1 MPTPWNE
8 EELQRL
14 FRQAPQFDL
23 PPEVAKRHLE
33 AIRHA
38 PVPRRRKWW
47 RYLADISG
55 VAAVAALIL
64 FVIIPK
70 GGEDW
75 QTPAGEE
82 QVQGGVPAPDFREGE
97 LLSWDML
104 PDAYQK
110 LLPPPEAVSHPHA
123 VASDFNGDGVW
134 EFVVSYQ
141 ESGETRLVFLTPDL
155 GREPYAFFL
164 SDLYEELRQ
173 FPVSRLFLAD
183 VTGDGGAELFIEQ
196 PVGASVGNQLLVFRY
211 LEEEDPEGEKG
222 VGFELLGLLACHR
235 MEMGDYDQDGLPELA
250 LWNRDVG
257 DIYAVEVW
265 SYAGNAESDG
275 GYFLP
280 DVEAYPA
287 YFPRVAQ
294 YYEKLAEEQPGM
306 RLIWYYLADAYLKS
320 GEEEKAREAVKR
332 GLALEGEYPSD
343 HQFDELLLQP
353 LQ

>member
-23 PPEVAKRHLE
+23 PPEVANRHLE

-55 VAAVAALIL
+55 VAAVVALIL

-110 LLPPPEAVSHPHA
+110 LLP
-123 VASDFNGDGVW
+123 
-134 EFVVSYQ
+134 
-141 ESGETRLVFLTPDL
+141 
-155 GREPYAFFL
+155 
-164 SDLYEELRQ
+164 
-173 FPVSRLFLAD
+173 
-183 VTGDGGAELFIEQ
+183 
-196 PVGASVGNQLLVFRY
+196 
-211 LEEEDPEGEKG
+211 
-222 VGFELLGLLACHR
+222 
-235 MEMGDYDQDGLPELA
+235 
-250 LWNRDVG
+250 
-257 DIYAVEVW
+257 
-265 SYAGNAESDG
+265 
-275 GYFLP
+275 
-280 DVEAYPA
+280 
-287 YFPRVAQ
+287 
-294 YYEKLAEEQPGM
+294 
-306 RLIWYYLADAYLKS
+306 
-320 GEEEKAREAVKR
+320 
-332 GLALEGEYPSD
+332 
-343 HQFDELLLQP
+343 
-353 LQ
+353 